1 MFCRHPKNLTAVL
14 SGYLNSAGSLKE
26 SLSFLPRILFR
37 RNFTPRRRRRR
48 FYSCDAVSV
57 VLSCI
62 IAKQRRELVTFHYL
76 MRRTMLDSPIWK
88 LFREQHLDRRA
99 FFVIITFALPQKDAF
114 EIRIFLRD
122 FRVCWQSGL
131 AFVCWK
137 LARLRECLPRDRLPI
152 PMCTITLYYMKRL

>member
-1 MFCRHPKNLTAVL
+1 MFCWHRKKL

-37 RNFTPRRRRRR
+37 RNFTPRRRSRI
-48 FYSCDAVSV
+48 FYSMRSF
-57 VLSCI
+57 VLNCI
-62 IAKQRRELVTFHYL
+62 IAKQRRELVKFHYL

-88 LFREQHLDRRA
+88 LFREQHLDRCP

-122 FRVCWQSGL
+122 FHVCWQSGL

-137 LARLRECLPRDRLPI
+137 LGRLRECLPRDRLP
-152 PMCTITLYYMKRL
+152 